1 MESKVK
7 LLGHPVHP
15 MLVHFPL
22 GLLSVAVIFDI
33 VRLSTGNRFWGEMT
47 YWLIIAG
54 LIGGLAAAVFGLAD
68 WLGIPRGTRAK
79 RVGLMHGVG
88 NVIVVTLFALS
99 LWLRWQLP
107 GAPSMVATIL
117 AFAGVGLALITAWLG
132 GELVD
137 RMGVGVSDDANLN
150 APSSLTKGGPP
161 RAHTAD
167 PRLTPQSA
175 R

>member
-1 MESKVK
+1 MESKVR
-7 LLGHPVHP
+7 LLGHPVHV

-22 GLLSVAVIFDI
+22 ALLSVAVIFDI
-33 VRLSTGNRFWGEMT
+33 VRLSTGNPFWGEMV

-68 WLGIPRGTRAK
+68 WLGIPRGTRAW

-88 NVIVVTLFALS
+88 NVIVVTLFAIS
-99 LWLRWQLP
+99 LWLRWQIP
-107 GAPSMVATIL
+107 GAPPMAASVLGFI
-117 AFAGVGLALITAWLG
+117 GVGLALFTAWLG

-137 RMGVGVSDDANLN
+137 RMGVGVYDGANLN
-150 APSSLTKGGPP
+150 APSSLTSGRPP
-161 RAHTAD
+161 HPHGAEPHLA
-167 PRLTPQSA
+167 PHSA